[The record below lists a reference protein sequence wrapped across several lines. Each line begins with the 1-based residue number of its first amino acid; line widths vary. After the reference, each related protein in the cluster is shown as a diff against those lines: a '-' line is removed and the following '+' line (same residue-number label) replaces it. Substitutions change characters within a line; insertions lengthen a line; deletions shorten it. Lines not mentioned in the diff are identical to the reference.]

1 MGLTNKKSGGSGS
14 STNTKVGNTYVA
26 FGGGGSKSSFGSKLA
41 SIILWIPLQ
50 IINLA
55 CFFLKGRG
63 RGILGLC
70 VFVWGVII
78 SADAY
83 WQAANP
89 GAPALTQFGAP
100 EGKAV
105 LGLWAALGLLFTSRW
120 GSFVGAIITSTVIQ
134 VIEGLA
140 LRGSTPEEA
149 KGTLDYYSQ
158 FDAGNAP
165 SGKINRAK
173 AAHADFK
180 NAGMMQYIVVG
191 AAAIACWIADLVVTF
206 QAHNPLQY
214 WGDPMTVAT
223 VTGIN
228 LIKVFAAETGFAIML
243 RLNGRG

>member
-1 MGLTNKKSGGSGS
+1 MAGLSGRSSKSNGTNS
-14 STNTKVGNTYVA
+14 KVGKSSVSFNRQ
-26 FGGGGSKSSFGSKLA
+26 GNKGIGSKIA
-41 SIILWIPLQ
+41 SIVLWIPLR
-50 IINLA
+50 IIDLA

-70 VFVWGVII
+70 VFIWGVII

-89 GAPALTQFGAP
+89 GQPALTQFGAP
-100 EGKAV
+100 EGKAA
-105 LGLWAALGLLFTSRW
+105 LGLWAALGLLLTSRW
-120 GSFVGAIITSTVIQ
+120 ASLVGAVITSTVIQ

-140 LRGSTPEEA
+140 LRGSSPEEA

-158 FDAGNAP
+158 FEAGNEP

-173 AAHADFK
+173 AAHADYK
-180 NAGMMQYIVVG
+180 NAGMMQYVVVG
-191 AAAIACWIADLVVTF
+191 LAAVACWVADLVVTF
-206 QAHNPLQY
+206 QAHNPLEY